1 MPHDQAADA
10 TDWAAAAQ
18 AVEARALVTAES
30 LQGGFPH
37 WADVRTGAWTTTPD
51 GDWTG
56 GAFPGQLWLAHK
68 ARGDERS
75 RRLAHDWALRLRP
88 RAFLQTAF
96 KGFGFYYG
104 AALGEI
110 LARRYRGGRSRHGG
124 GPLARRA
131 VRSGARPDTAGT
143 RCRGGR
149 GSGGRLQQHRLAAG
163 DAAAAMGGEA
173 QRRGTASPNARR
185 ATPAVCSTSIA
196 MRMAR
201 SSSRASSPRMAACG
215 AASRTRASATTS
227 VWGRAQAWGIL
238 YATMAYARQN
248 EPHWLGHAM
257 RSADW
262 WLRHIPAGM
271 VAYWDFDD
279 PAIPDTEYDT
289 AATAIVGNALLKLGA
304 VAPEAA
310 DRARYRDAGER
321 TARALVAA
329 HLTPVGPDDARPR
342 GMLVDGCFT
351 KRPGSRT
358 SDSVTTAELVFG
370 TYYLLESSADS
381 AGRYHGEDDMSREIP
396 IGTALTRDW
405 PVLEIH
411 SVRAHGSI
419 DLPVLAT
426 PHLIF
431 MLEDTC
437 VLAVAAAS
445 RSG

>member
-37 WADVRTGAWTTTPD
+37 WADARTGAWTTTPD

-110 LARRYRGGRSRHGG
+110 LAGDTEAGDLAMAAARSLAAQFDPALGLIPLGRDAEEASEVGGVFSSIDSLQAT
-124 GPLARRA
+124 PLLQWAARR
-131 VRSGARPDTAGT
+131 S
-143 RCRGGR
+143 
-149 GSGGRLQQHRLAAG
+149 
-163 DAAAAMGGEA
+163 GEA
-173 QRRGTASPNARR
+173 QLAECAARHTSRVLDIHCHADGSIIQSSELATDGSVRRRFTHKGISDE
-185 ATPAVCSTSIA
+185 
-196 MRMAR
+196 
-201 SSSRASSPRMAACG
+201 
-215 AASRTRASATTS
+215 S

-279 PAIPDTEYDT
+279 PDIPDTEYDT

-304 VAPEAA
+304 AAPEAA

-329 HLTPVGPDDARPR
+329 HLTPVGPDDARPG

-370 TYYLLESSADS
+370 TYYLLESFQIL
-381 AGRYHGEDDMSREIP
+381 R
-396 IGTALTRDW
+396 GTITART
-405 PVLEIH
+405 I
-411 SVRAHGSI
+411 
-419 DLPVLAT
+419 
-426 PHLIF
+426 
-431 MLEDTC
+431 
-437 VLAVAAAS
+437 
-445 RSG
+445 